1 MGESGCLS
9 TTQMGKVP
17 DYVRI
22 ILVKRNAQVV
32 KYVQRYTILFWQDLW
47 NERLLQ
53 NEYPELY
60 SFATNKNIKIK
71 KMLESEALEDNFHLL
86 LSEIAYNQ
94 FCELDNY
101 MQSIQPDE
109 DKDTWTYIWG
119 TRNYSTSKAYKHL
132 IASQFVHL
140 AFKWL
145 WTSSC
150 QLKHKIFY

>member
-22 ILVKRNAQVV
+22 ILVERNAQVV

-60 SFATNKNIKIK
+60 SFATNKNIKVK
-71 KMLESEALEDNFHLL
+71 KMLESEALEDNFHLP

-94 FCELDNY
+94 FCELDIY
-101 MQSIQPDE
+101 M
-109 DKDTWTYIWG
+109 
-119 TRNYSTSKAYKHL
+119 
-132 IASQFVHL
+132 
-140 AFKWL
+140 
-145 WTSSC
+145 
-150 QLKHKIFY
+150 